1 MLRLFCICSP
11 SRHFC
16 ASTLVR
22 QDGAT
27 LSCQV
32 SAAEM
37 RELDATLTLTS
48 PVLGH
53 GNSSRGVWSSSC
65 SRESVPQGGGNQQSL
80 LSIKGPAGLMGF
92 FPERCLFCTNT
103 QHAPPR
109 LDDAPRVLLDSVSM
123 GAVRPRTHSHASSP
137 LFAGNTPS
145 LDMWLAAAH
154 ALINPLLFS
163 GK

>member
-11 SRHFC
+11 PRHFC

-103 QHAPPR
+103 QHAPPP
-109 LDDAPRVLLDSVSM
+109 ASM
-123 GAVRPRTHSHASSP
+123 TLPECYWIVFLWELS
-137 LFAGNTPS
+137 
-145 LDMWLAAAH
+145 AH
-154 ALINPLLFS
+154 AHTAMPPPRCLQETLLLWICGS
-163 GK
+163 RRLMHS